1 MAVSATAVTVADG
14 GGKVDLGWTAPAFNG
29 GSTIT
34 AYYYRFKEDTASNYP
49 SSWTPAG
56 QMEDGSGPNTTIQ
69 VETGLTPGKTYTF
82 QVIAENGVGRG
93 DPAESAEV
101 TVLSTPP
108 VDAPV
113 IRVTV
118 AEETDGGD
126 DQIRINWD
134 ALGSTDDGDGDNTTN
149 IISGYTL
156 QWKSSRDAN
165 TEADPDTTEWPDDD
179 AAATEDQVVGFAAT
193 DDDSGLFGHVHNTIA
208 ADTPLLPGTTYTYR
222 VRALNDDGGVRGGPW
237 SAEKSYTTPANTP
250 STPAAPGGEGVDS
263 DSIKID
269 WEAPDNDGGA
279 DITSY
284 ELQVRSGDPMFTI
297 DQNGDTVENT
307 GNSTITNLPV
317 TRTEHTQDGVR
328 DGVDYYYRVR
338 AVNSAGKGP
347 WSTANATALTTASAA
362 PGTPAIITNLDATNE
377 SQSAG
382 SVDLTWTAPDQGALP
397 ISSFDIQIQRVD
409 DNDVE
414 ADNDADIADW
424 SDAVTV
430 QPTPPTMNAYTHE
443 NAAGDA
449 TYHYRVRAVNGR
461 GPGDWS
467 TTTVMQAFDARD
479 PAAPVLTAIA
489 TGANDVLL
497 EWNVPQSNGATI
509 NGFQL
514 QRLNTVPETDVWE
527 NVGTDIDDQ
536 TTGDQIVGPSVT
548 LYTDS
553 ELVAGTKY
561 DYRIRALP
569 QPGAE
574 DGYSETA
581 SATTPT
587 GLPGRPVEFR
597 EPGADDPADEDE
609 VGEITLLWDA
619 PPDGGSKITGY
630 ELQVLDISTRTWV
643 AEETLGALA
652 ESYTDEDLEP
662 GKTYYYNLR
671 AVSGEGPGPW
681 TPFLAATAEI
691 GVPDAPVLTATAASR
706 RAIDLT
712 WTVPD
717 DNGRPITGYE
727 IQRWNPTANSDA
739 GMFTAPNLLTGRV
752 NELVNEFTDAPTGG
766 DELAPGSE
774 HFYRIRALTGNDED
788 LQGAWSAEDADS
800 RAGAASATTLGD
812 VPAVILQSSFSAA
825 AGSGTVDPDSA
836 VLEWDEP
843 TDAGGSDITGY
854 SVQRYNGDTGMWDVI
869 ATPTASEYTDRG
881 LTRGTTYYYRVAA
894 VNAQGTGPYTE
905 YEDAAITLASPDM
918 PVLVAT
924 ATGPRSIRLTW
935 NIPDDNG
942 TTITGFEIQK
952 WGDTDDDPQVID
964 LDWENFGVDLDGD
977 AAGHQSTTATQTFY
991 IDSDPDAPLSP
1002 NTRYDYRIRATPATA
1017 NDPYA
1022 LANATTH
1029 AGAPGRPQNVSATA
1043 DGETALK
1050 LEWDEPLTNNGSPID
1065 RYEIWMWD
1073 RTAKQ
1078 WGWNGVAGAV
1088 HTVSHPV
1095 TTFTHSPLDAGTQ
1108 NIYRVRAVNDATN
1121 DNNGIGQWST
1131 IFTGTTDE

>member
-1 MAVSATAVTVADG
+1 
-14 GGKVDLGWTAPAFNG
+14 
-29 GSTIT
+29 
-34 AYYYRFKEDTASNYP
+34 
-49 SSWTPAG
+49 
-56 QMEDGSGPNTTIQ
+56 MEDGSGPNTTIQ

-82 QVIAENGVGRG
+82 QVIAENRVGRG
-93 DPAESAEV
+93 EPTESGPANVE
-101 TVLSTPP
+101 STPP

-113 IRVTV
+113 IRVTAAAPV
-118 AEETDGGD
+118 PAGQTLAEGS
-126 DQIRINWD
+126 DQIRIIWD
-134 ALGSTDDGDGDNTTN
+134 GLGSTDDGDGNNTTN

-156 QWKSSRDAN
+156 QWKSSRDVN
-165 TEADPDTTEWPDDD
+165 PEALPDTTEWPEDD
-179 AAATEDQVVGFAAT
+179 AADSEVQVTPQILT
-193 DDDSGLFGHVHNTIA
+193 DAEAGLFTVVHSTVDGTLA
-208 ADTPLLPGTTYTYR
+208 LLPGTTYTYR
-222 VRALNDDGGVRGGPW
+222 VRALNEQESVVRGGPW
-237 SAEKSYTTPANTP
+237 SAEKSYATPANTP
-250 STPAAPGGEGVDS
+250 SAPVAPGGEGVDS

-269 WEAPDNDGGA
+269 WEEPDDDGGA

-284 ELQVRSGDPMFTI
+284 ELQVRSGDPMFMT
-297 DQNGDTVENT
+297 DVEGAMVENT
-307 GNSTITNLPV
+307 GNSTITNLPA

-328 DGVDYYYRVR
+328 DEVMYYYRVR
-338 AVNSAGKGP
+338 AVNSAGKGD
-347 WSTANATALTTASAA
+347 WSPANDPALTTASAA
-362 PGTPAIITNLDATNE
+362 PGTPAIIASLSISSMNLN
-377 SQSAG
+377 AG
-382 SVDLTWTAPDQGALP
+382 SVVLTWDAPDQGALP
-397 ISSFDIQIQRVD
+397 ISSYDIQIQRVD

-414 ADNDADIADW
+414 ANNEADIADW
-424 SDAVTV
+424 SDAVTD
-430 QPTPPTMNAYTHE
+430 QPTPPTMAEYTHE
-443 NAAGDA
+443 DAAGAA

-467 TTTVMQAFDARD
+467 TTEVMQEFTARD

-514 QRLNTVPETDVWE
+514 QRLNTVPDPDEWVD
-527 NVGTDIDDQ
+527 VGTDIDGIDAGGMVVTVEGHQ
-536 TTGDQIVGPSVT
+536 SAGPAAT

-553 ELVAGTKY
+553 DLVAGTKY

-569 QPGAE
+569 QPVESPDVA
-574 DGYSETA
+574 GYSETA

-587 GLPGRPVEFR
+587 GLPGRPVDFR
-597 EPGADDPADEDE
+597 EPDTAANPPETDEDE
-609 VGEITLLWDA
+609 VGEITLLWNA
-619 PPDGGSKITGY
+619 PPDGGSKLTGY

-643 AEETLGALA
+643 AEKTLGALA

-706 RAIDLT
+706 KAIDLT

-717 DNGRPITGYE
+717 DKGRPITGYE
-727 IQRWNPTANSDA
+727 IAKWVPAANGTPGAWA
-739 GMFTAPNLLTGRV
+739 GTNLIEVRSG
-752 NELVNEFTDAPTGG
+752 ELVNEFTDSPG
-766 DELAPGSE
+766 DEGLDPGSE
-774 HFYRIRALTGNDED
+774 HFYRIRALTGTNAEV
-788 LQGAWSAEDADS
+788 QGAWSAEDDT
-800 RAGAASATTLGD
+800 REGAASATTLGD
-812 VPAVILQSSFSAA
+812 VPGAITQREFSAVP
-825 AGSGTVDPDSA
+825 GTGTDLDTA
-836 VLEWDEP
+836 VLQWEAPD
-843 TDAGGSDITGY
+843 DAGGSDITGY
-854 SVQRYNGDTGMWDVI
+854 SVQRYNGDTGMWPEV
-869 ATPTASEYTDRG
+869 ATPTASPYTDRG

-905 YEDAAITLASPDM
+905 YDEAEISTDSADM

-952 WGDTDDDPQVID
+952 WGDTSTDAQVIN
-964 LDWENFGVDLDGD
+964 LDWANFGEDLDGV
-977 AAGHQSTTATQTFY
+977 APGHQSTTATQTFY

-1002 NTRYDYRIRATPATA
+1002 NTRYDYRIRATPAGTD
-1017 NDPYA
+1017 DPYA
-1022 LANATTH
+1022 LAKATTH

-1043 DGETALK
+1043 EGETAIK
-1050 LEWDEPLTNNGSPID
+1050 LEWDEPLSDNGSPID

-1121 DNNGIGQWST
+1121 DNNGVGEWST
-1131 IFTGTTDE
+1131 IFTGTTDEAAAE